1 MPEPD
6 KTFIDIVVSENY
18 HAYSDTIIHVN
29 KKKYLVRI
37 PVEDVRLYLTALNKI
52 RYRLEHTTPPHKRG
66 RKKVYSSDDE
76 RRQAYIARRRK
87 GLLNPEFGKAKLL
100 KAQA

>member
-52 RYRLEHTTPPHKRG
+52 RYRLDHTIPPNKRG

-76 RRQAYIARRRK
+76 RRQAYIERRRK
-87 GLLNPEFGKAKLL
+87 GLLKPDFGKAKLL

>member
-6 KTFIDIVVSENY
+6 KTFIDIVVSKNY
-18 HAYSDTIIHVN
+18 HAYSDTIICVN

-52 RYRLEHTTPPHKRG
+52 RYRFRAHK
-66 RKKVYSSDDE
+66 SSKQKRTQKSLFK
-76 RRQAYIARRRK
+76 RR
-87 GLLNPEFGKAKLL
+87 
-100 KAQA
+100 